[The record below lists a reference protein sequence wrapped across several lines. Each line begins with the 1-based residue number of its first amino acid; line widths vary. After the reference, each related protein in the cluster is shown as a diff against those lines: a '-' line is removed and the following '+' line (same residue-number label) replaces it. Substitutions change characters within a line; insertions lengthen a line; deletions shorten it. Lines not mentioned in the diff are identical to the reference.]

1 MIDKKICRHIDKK
14 NMIKSMTGFGIGAI
28 SNGPDTCNIEIR
40 SVNARFLDI
49 KFKGMQIDLLVE
61 DEIRNLI
68 KNKLHRGTV
77 YIRIDPDLKNKSQV
91 VFDQEKYELLK
102 NVLRE
107 INVKYGQPINISDI
121 ISSND
126 LLKLHEPK
134 TPDKKVI
141 IKNVKVALKQ
151 LDDMRKAEGAK
162 ILEDTISRINQIT
175 TTLGLLAK
183 KVRSFK
189 VEKHNI
195 LQSKINDLL
204 SGQDLDESRL
214 IQEVAYFSEKMD
226 VTEEIVR
233 CNSHFNQLLSYLDLN
248 EPVGKRINFLL
259 QEIGREINTIG
270 SKSLQADVTIDIV
283 EIKDELEKIRE
294 QIQNIL

>member
-1 MIDKKICRHIDKK
+1 
-14 NMIKSMTGFGIGAI
+14 MTGFGISTI
-28 SNGPDTCNIEIR
+28 SAGSDTYNVEIR

-49 KFKGMQIDLLVE
+49 KFKGIKLELLVE
-61 DEIRNLI
+61 DEIRSLI
-68 KNKLHRGTV
+68 KSKLHRGTITV
-77 YIRIDPDLKNKSQV
+77 QIESDLKSKNKV
-91 VFDQEKYELLK
+91 VFDQEKYELIK
-102 NVLRE
+102 AILRD
-107 INVKYGQPINISDI
+107 INVKYGQPINISNI
-121 ISSND
+121 ISSSD
-126 LLKLHEPK
+126 LLKLNEPTSPSK
-134 TPDKKVI
+134 NI
-141 IKNVKVALKQ
+141 IKKNVEIALKQ
-151 LDDMRKAEGAK
+151 LDEMRKIEGSK
-162 ILEDTISRINQIT
+162 ILEDAMSRINQIT
-175 TTLGLLAK
+175 ATLGVITK
-183 KVRSFK
+183 KVNSFK

-259 QEIGREINTIG
+259 QEIGREVNTIG
-270 SKSLQADVTIDIV
+270 SKSPQADVTIDIV

>member
-1 MIDKKICRHIDKK
+1 
-14 NMIKSMTGFGIGAI
+14 MIKSMTGFGIGAI
-28 SNGPDTCNIEIR
+28 STGSDTCNIEIK
-40 SVNARFLDI
+40 SVNARYLDI
-49 KFKGMQIDLLVE
+49 KFKGMQLDLLVE

-68 KNKLHRGTV
+68 KNKLYRGTI
-77 YIRIDPDLKNKSQV
+77 YIRIDPDLQNKSKV

-102 NVLRE
+102 SILID

-126 LLKLHEPK
+126 LLKLNEPK
-134 TPDKKVI
+134 IPNKKVI
-141 IKNVKVALKQ
+141 IKNVEIALKQ
-151 LDDMRKAEGAK
+151 LDDMRKIEGAK
-162 ILEDTISRINQIT
+162 ILEDTLSRINQIT

-183 KVRSFK
+183 KVNSFK
-189 VEKHNI
+189 VEKHKM
-195 LQSKINDLL
+195 LRSKIEDLL
-204 SGQDLDESRL
+204 AGQDLDESRL
-214 IQEVAYFSEKMD
+214 IQEVAYYSEKMD

-233 CNSHFNQLLSYLDLN
+233 CKSHFTQLLSYLDVN

-270 SKSLQADVTIDIV
+270 SKSPQADLIIDIV